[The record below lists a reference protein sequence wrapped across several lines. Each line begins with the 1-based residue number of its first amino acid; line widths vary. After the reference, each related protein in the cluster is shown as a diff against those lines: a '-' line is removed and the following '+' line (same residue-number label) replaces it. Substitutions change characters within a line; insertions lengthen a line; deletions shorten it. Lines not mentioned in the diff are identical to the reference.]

1 MPSPS
6 NTRDVLVSVQ
16 PKFASKIVEGSK
28 TVELRRKFRE
38 TAATGAFALIYCSSP
53 VRAAVGYAR
62 IHEVLRLPTARLWR
76 EHGVAACISKKEFDD
91 YFRGQNFGFAIIL
104 DKINLLNPQI
114 AAADL
119 EREFG
124 IVPPQSYRYLDE
136 DCISLLSD
144 GRLQTAHRHKRR
156 NRA

>member
-1 MPSPS
+1 MLSH
-6 NTRDVLVSVQ
+6 TRDVLVSVQ
-16 PKFASKIVEGSK
+16 PKFVSKIIEGAK
-28 TVELRRKFRE
+28 TVELRRKFPE

-62 IHEVLRLPTARLWR
+62 IHEVLRLPISRLWR
-76 EHGVAACISKKEFDD
+76 EHGAAACVSRNEFDD
-91 YFRGQNFGFAIIL
+91 YFRGQKFGFAILL

-119 EREFG
+119 EQEFG
-124 IVPPQSYRYLDE
+124 IVPPQSYRYLHK

-144 GRLQTAHRHKRR
+144 GRVQAAHRHKRR